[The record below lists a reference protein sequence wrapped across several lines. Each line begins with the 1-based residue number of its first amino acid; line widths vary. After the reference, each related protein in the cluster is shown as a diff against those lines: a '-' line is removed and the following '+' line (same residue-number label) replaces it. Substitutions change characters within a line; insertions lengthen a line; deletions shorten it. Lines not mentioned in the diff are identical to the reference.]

1 MKTNTLN
8 RRDIIKTFGAV
19 AGASM
24 VAPFHSALAK
34 DKKLS
39 QPQGGKQ
46 PKRVVFF
53 LQSQGFSDA
62 NCTVK
67 GIKSGKSLRS
77 EDLPVF
83 IDPLAPHRDKLTII
97 QGLHGKHTSP
107 SHSAYYGCLGGYR
120 RNKSTPFD
128 ITIDC
133 ALSKVLPKA
142 PVPLLS
148 VGMESLNR
156 MKQVPIF
163 HATSAWGPGDKASM
177 ICDPTFLYRLI
188 FGSVATGKQR
198 NTYDENSKMLDFIAK
213 TSAQSAKT
221 LPESA
226 QQKLKP
232 YNDISAFRDSVS
244 SVSDSLKTYMPEF
257 DEKYSAPKHETD
269 WHGAMLDLTIAALK
283 AGLTNV
289 ATINSG
295 CGEFYGS
302 WEGLGIDQR
311 GHSLGHLSMTSDIW
325 TRIRQYN
332 MRMLSK
338 LVTALEETPE
348 GNGTMMDNTLIVYTS
363 NNADKQHT
371 NGASLPFMTLGDFG
385 GAMHEGHYVK
395 IENDRP
401 INSFYAT
408 LLEAAGNPV
417 EHFNLGGAYEK
428 YDTGK
433 GSLRELLA

>member
-1 MKTNTLN
+1 MLN
-8 RRDIIKTFGAV
+8 RRDMIKGICAV
-19 AGASM
+19 AGASTA
-24 VAPFHSALAK
+24 VPYGTASAADNKVSQFHGA
-34 DKKLS
+34 
-39 QPQGGKQ
+39 KQ

-53 LQSQGFSDA
+53 LQSQGFSDD

-67 GIKSGKSLRS
+67 GLKSGKSLQS
-77 EDLPVF
+77 KDLPVF
-83 IDPLAPHRDKLTII
+83 IDPLSPHRDKLTII

-133 ALSKVLPKA
+133 ALSKVLPEA

-156 MKQVPIF
+156 MKQVPLF

-177 ICDPTFLYRLI
+177 ICDPTFLYRI
-188 FGSVATGKQR
+188 MFGSVATGKQR
-198 NTYDENSKMLDFIAK
+198 STYDENSKMLDFIAK
-213 TSAQSAKT
+213 TSTQSART

-226 QQKLKP
+226 RQKLKP
-232 YNDISAFRDSVS
+232 YRDISAFRDSVS
-244 SVSDSLKTYMPEF
+244 TVSESLKAYMPEF
-257 DEKYSAPKHETD
+257 DEKYSAPQHETD
-269 WHGAMLDLTIAALK
+269 WHDAILDLTIAALK

-302 WEGLGIDQR
+302 WEGLGINPS

-338 LVTALEETPE
+338 LVQALEETPE

-363 NNADKQHT
+363 NNANKQHT
-371 NGASLPFMTLGDFG
+371 NGASWPFMTLGDFG
-385 GAMHEGHYVK
+385 GTMQKGHYVQV
-395 IENDRP
+395 ENDRP

-408 LLEAAGNPV
+408 LLEATGNPV
-417 EHFNLGGAYEK
+417 EHFNMGGAYEK

-433 GSLRELLA
+433 GSLRELLT

>member
-1 MKTNTLN
+1 MLN
-8 RRDIIKTFGAV
+8 RRNMIKRLGAA
-19 AGASM
+19 AGVSA
-24 VAPFHSALAK
+24 VAPFYTTLAE
-34 DKKLS
+34 DKKVS
-39 QPQGGKQ
+39 QPQAGRQ

-53 LQSQGFSDA
+53 LQAQGFSDD
-62 NCTVK
+62 NCAVK
-67 GIKSGKSLRS
+67 GIRSGQSLKS

-107 SHSAYYGCLGGYR
+107 AHSAYYGCLGGYR

-142 PVPLLS
+142 PVPVLS

-177 ICDPTFLYRLI
+177 ICDPTFLYRI
-188 FGSVATGKQR
+188 MFGSVATGKQR
-198 NTYDENSKMLDFIAK
+198 NTYDENSKMLDFIAN
-213 TSAQSAKT
+213 TSAQSAGT
-221 LPESA
+221 LPA
-226 QQKLKP
+226 RARQKLKP
-232 YNDISAFRDSVS
+232 YDDISTFRDSVS
-244 SVSDSLKTYMPEF
+244 SMSDRLRTYMPEF
-257 DEKYSAPKHETD
+257 DEKYSAPRHETD
-269 WHGAMLDLTIAALK
+269 WHDAMLDLTIAALK

-302 WEGLGIDQR
+302 WEGLGIAPT

-338 LVTALEETPE
+338 LVKALEGTPE

-371 NGASLPFMTLGDFG
+371 DGASWPFMTLGNFG
-385 GAMHEGHYVK
+385 GTMQEGHYVK
-395 IENDRP
+395 IENGRP

-408 LLEAAGNPV
+408 LLEAAGRPV
-417 EHFNLGGAYEK
+417 EHFNMGGSYET

-433 GSLRELLA
+433 GPLRELMA

>member
-1 MKTNTLN
+1 MVT
-8 RRDIIKTFGAV
+8 RRDMIKTLGV
-19 AGASM
+19 AAGVSAAS
-24 VAPFHSALAK
+24 PFHAALAA
-34 DKKLS
+34 DQQQS
-39 QPQGGKQ
+39 QASSGQH

-53 LQSQGFSDA
+53 LQAQGFSDA
-62 NCTVK
+62 NCAVK
-67 GIKSGKSLRS
+67 GIKSGQSLKSK
-77 EDLPVF
+77 DLPVF
-83 IDPLAPHRDKLTII
+83 IDPLVPHRDKLTII

-107 SHSAYYGCLGGYR
+107 AHSAYFGCLGGYR

-163 HATSAWGPGDKASM
+163 HATSAWGPGEKASM
-177 ICDPTFLYRLI
+177 ICDPTFLYRI
-188 FGSVATGKQR
+188 MFGSVATGKQR
-198 NTYDENSKMLDFIAK
+198 SVYDENSKMLDFIAN
-213 TSAQSAKT
+213 TSAESART
-221 LPESA
+221 LPASGQE
-226 QQKLKP
+226 KL
-232 YNDISAFRDSVS
+232 NSFRDISTFRDSVS
-244 SVSDSLKTYMPEF
+244 SISDSLKTHMPEF
-257 DEKYSAPKHETD
+257 DEKYSAPQHETD
-269 WHGAMLDLTIAALK
+269 WHDAMLELTIAALK
-283 AGLTNV
+283 SGLTNV

-302 WEGLGIDQR
+302 WEGLGVQQS
-311 GHSLGHLSMTSDIW
+311 GHSLGHLSMTSDTW

-338 LVTALEETPE
+338 LVQALEETPE
-348 GNGTMMDNTLIVYTS
+348 GDGTMMDNTLIVYTS

-371 NGASLPFMTLGDFG
+371 SGASWPFMTLGSFG
-385 GAMHEGHYVK
+385 GRMQEGHYVK
-395 IENDRP
+395 VTDERP

-408 LLEAAGNPV
+408 LLEAAGHPV
-417 EHFNLGGAYEK
+417 ENFNLGGPYAK

-433 GSLRELLA
+433 GPLQELLAI

>member
-1 MKTNTLN
+1 MLN
-8 RRDIIKTFGAV
+8 RREMIKTVSV
-19 AGASM
+19 AAGVSAAS
-24 VAPFHSALAK
+24 PFQNALAG
-34 DKKLS
+34 DKTLS
-39 QPQGGKQ
+39 QPSNGKQ

-53 LQSQGFSDA
+53 LQSQGFSDD

-67 GIKSGKSLRS
+67 GIKSGQSLKS

-83 IDPLAPHRDKLTII
+83 INPLSPHRDKLTII

-107 SHSAYYGCLGGYR
+107 AHSAYYGCLGGYR

-177 ICDPTFLYRLI
+177 ICDPTFLYRI
-188 FGSVATGKQR
+188 MFGSVATGKQR
-198 NTYDENSKMLDFIAK
+198 NAYDENSKMLDFIAK
-213 TSAQSAKT
+213 TSAQSART

-232 YNDISAFRDSVS
+232 YRDISAFRDSVS
-244 SVSDSLKTYMPEF
+244 TVSDSLKTYMPEF
-257 DEKYSAPKHETD
+257 DEKYSAPQHETD
-269 WHGAMLDLTIAALK
+269 WHDAMLDLTIAALK

-302 WEGLGIDQR
+302 WEGLGIDPS

-348 GNGTMMDNTLIVYTS
+348 GDGTMMDNTLIVYTS

-371 NGASLPFMTLGDFG
+371 NGASWPFMTLGNFG
-385 GAMHEGHYVK
+385 GTMQEGHYIK
-395 IENDRP
+395 IEDDRP

-408 LLEAAGNPV
+408 LLEASGHPV
-417 EHFNLGGAYEK
+417 EHFNMGGPYEK

-433 GSLRELLA
+433 GPLRELLT

>member
-1 MKTNTLN
+1 MLN
-8 RRDIIKTFGAV
+8 RRDMIKGICAV
-19 AGASM
+19 AGASTA
-24 VAPFHSALAK
+24 VPYGTASAADNKVSQFHGA
-34 DKKLS
+34 
-39 QPQGGKQ
+39 KQ

-53 LQSQGFSDA
+53 LQSQGFSDD

-67 GIKSGKSLRS
+67 GLKSGKSLQS
-77 EDLPVF
+77 KDLPVF
-83 IDPLAPHRDKLTII
+83 IDPLSPHRDKLTII

-133 ALSKVLPKA
+133 ALSKVLPEA

-177 ICDPTFLYRLI
+177 IYDPTFLYRI
-188 FGSVATGKQR
+188 MFGSVATGKQR
-198 NTYDENSKMLDFIAK
+198 STYDENSKMLDFIAK
-213 TSAQSAKT
+213 TSTQSART

-226 QQKLKP
+226 RQKLKP
-232 YNDISAFRDSVS
+232 YRDISAFRDSVS
-244 SVSDSLKTYMPEF
+244 TVSESLKAYMPEF
-257 DEKYSAPKHETD
+257 DEKYSAPQHETD
-269 WHGAMLDLTIAALK
+269 WHDAILDLTIAALK

-302 WEGLGIDQR
+302 WEGLGINPS

-338 LVTALEETPE
+338 LVQALEETPE

-363 NNADKQHT
+363 NNANKQHT
-371 NGASLPFMTLGDFG
+371 NGASWPFMTLGDFG
-385 GAMHEGHYVK
+385 GTMQKGHYVQV
-395 IENDRP
+395 ENDRP

-408 LLEAAGNPV
+408 LLEATGNPV
-417 EHFNLGGAYEK
+417 EHFNMGGAYEK

-433 GSLRELLA
+433 GSLRELLT

>member
-1 MKTNTLN
+1 MLN
-8 RRDIIKTFGAV
+8 RRDMIKGICAV
-19 AGASM
+19 AGASTA
-24 VAPFHSALAK
+24 VPYCTASAADNK
-34 DKKLS
+34 VS
-39 QPQGGKQ
+39 QLHGAKQ

-53 LQSQGFSDA
+53 LQSQGFSDD

-67 GIKSGKSLRS
+67 GIKSGKSLKS
-77 EDLPVF
+77 KDLPVF
-83 IDPLAPHRDKLTII
+83 IDPLSPHRDKLTII

-107 SHSAYYGCLGGYR
+107 AHSAYYGCLGGYR

-133 ALSKVLPKA
+133 ALSKVLPEA

-177 ICDPTFLYRLI
+177 ICDPTFLYRI
-188 FGSVATGKQR
+188 MFGSVATGKQR
-198 NTYDENSKMLDFIAK
+198 STYDENSKMLDFIAK
-213 TSAQSAKT
+213 TSTQSART

-226 QQKLKP
+226 RQKLKP
-232 YNDISAFRDSVS
+232 YRDISAFRDSVS
-244 SVSDSLKTYMPEF
+244 TVSESLKAYMPEF
-257 DEKYSAPKHETD
+257 DEKYSAPQHETD
-269 WHGAMLDLTIAALK
+269 WHDAMLDLTIAALK

-302 WEGLGIDQR
+302 WEGLGINPS

-338 LVTALEETPE
+338 LVQALEETPE

-371 NGASLPFMTLGDFG
+371 NGASWPFMTLGNFG
-385 GAMHEGHYVK
+385 GTMQEGHYVK
-395 IENDRP
+395 VENDRP

-417 EHFNLGGAYEK
+417 EHFNMGGAYEK

-433 GSLRELLA
+433 GSLRELLT

>member
-1 MKTNTLN
+1 MLN
-8 RRDIIKTFGAV
+8 RREMIKSFGAA
-19 AGASM
+19 AGVSTG
-24 VAPFHSALAK
+24 APFCTALAEG
-34 DKKLS
+34 KKVR
-39 QPQGGKQ
+39 QPQGAKQ
-46 PKRVVFF
+46 PRRVVFF
-53 LQSQGFSDA
+53 LQSQGFSDD
-62 NCTVK
+62 NCAIK
-67 GIKSGKSLRS
+67 GIRSGKPLKS

-107 SHSAYYGCLGGYR
+107 AHSAYYGCLGGYR

-133 ALSKVLPKA
+133 ALSKVLPNA

-163 HATSAWGPGDKASM
+163 HATSAWGPGDKAAM
-177 ICDPTFLYRLI
+177 ICDPTFLYRI
-188 FGSVATGKQR
+188 MFGAVATGKQR
-198 NTYDENSKMLDFIAK
+198 NAYDENSKMLDFIARTSK
-213 TSAQSAKT
+213 QSAQT

-226 QQKLKP
+226 LQKLKP
-232 YNDISAFRDSVS
+232 FHDIRKFRDSVS
-244 SVSDSLKTYMPEF
+244 SMSDSLKTYMPEF
-257 DEKYSAPKHETD
+257 DEKYSAPQHETD
-269 WHGAMLDLTIAALK
+269 WHDAMLDLTIAALK

-302 WEGLGIDQR
+302 WEGLGVGAK

-338 LVTALEETPE
+338 LVTSLEATPE

-363 NNADKQHT
+363 NNANKQHT
-371 NGASLPFMTLGDFG
+371 DGSSWPFMTLGNFG
-385 GAMHEGHYVK
+385 GTMQEGHYVK
-395 IENDRP
+395 VENDRP

-408 LLEAAGNPV
+408 LLEAAGSPV
-417 EHFNLGGAYEK
+417 EHFNLGGAYGK
-428 YDTGK
+428 YDAGK
-433 GSLRELLA
+433 GPLRELLA

>member
-1 MKTNTLN
+1 MLN
-8 RRDIIKTFGAV
+8 RRDMIKTMGVAAGVSAV
-19 AGASM
+19 T
-24 VAPFHSALAK
+24 PFQTALAA
-34 DKKLS
+34 DKKPDQS
-39 QPQGGKQ
+39 PIGRQ

-53 LQSQGFSDA
+53 LQAQGFSDA
-62 NCTVK
+62 NCEVK
-67 GIKSGKSLRS
+67 GINNGQSLQS
-77 EDLPVF
+77 KDLPVF

-107 SHSAYYGCLGGYR
+107 AHSAYYGCLGGYR

-163 HATSAWGPGDKASM
+163 HATSAWGPGEKASM
-177 ICDPTFLYRLI
+177 ICDPTFLYRI
-188 FGSVATGKQR
+188 MFGSVATGKQR
-198 NTYDENSKMLDFIAK
+198 NVYDENSKMLDFIAN
-213 TSAQSAKT
+213 TSAQSAQT
-221 LPESA
+221 LPGSGRG
-226 QQKLKP
+226 KLEP
-232 YNDISAFRDSVS
+232 FRDISKFRDSVS
-244 SVSDSLKTYMPEF
+244 SISDSLKKYMPEF
-257 DEKYSAPKHETD
+257 DEKYSAPKHDTD
-269 WHGAMLDLTIAALK
+269 WHDAMLDLTIAALK
-283 AGLTNV
+283 SGLTNV

-302 WEGLGIDQR
+302 WEGLGINQK

-338 LVTALEETPE
+338 LVQALEETPE

-371 NGASLPFMTLGDFG
+371 KGASWPFMTLGNFG
-385 GAMHEGHYVK
+385 GTMQEGHYVK
-395 IENDRP
+395 IGNDRP

-408 LLEAAGNPV
+408 LLEAAGHPV
-417 EHFNLGGAYEK
+417 EHFNLEGPYAK
-428 YDTGK
+428 YDTGE
-433 GSLRELLA
+433 GPLQELLAV

>member
-1 MKTNTLN
+1 MLN
-8 RRDIIKTFGAV
+8 RRDMIKAFGAA
-19 AGASM
+19 AGASA
-24 VAPFHSALAK
+24 VAPFYTALGE
-34 DKKLS
+34 DKKVS

-53 LQSQGFSDA
+53 LQAQGFSDD
-62 NCTVK
+62 NCAVK
-67 GIKSGKSLRS
+67 GVRSGSSLRS

-107 SHSAYYGCLGGYR
+107 AHSAYYGCLGGYR

-133 ALSKVLPKA
+133 ALSKVLPEA

-177 ICDPTFLYRLI
+177 ICDPTFLYRI
-188 FGSVATGKQR
+188 MFGSVATGKQR
-198 NTYDENSKMLDFIAK
+198 ETYDENSKMLDFIAR

-221 LPESA
+221 LPESG
-226 QQKLKP
+226 QQKLQH
-232 YNDISAFRDSVS
+232 YGDISAFRDSVS

-257 DEKYSAPKHETD
+257 DEKYSAPQHETD
-269 WHGAMLDLTIAALK
+269 WHDAMLDLTIAALK

-302 WEGLGIDQR
+302 WEGLGIVPT

-325 TRIRQYN
+325 TKIRQYN

-338 LVTALEETPE
+338 LVRALEETPE

-371 NGASLPFMTLGDFG
+371 DGASWPFMTLGNFG
-385 GAMHEGHYVK
+385 GTMQEGQYVK
-395 IENDRP
+395 IEDGRP

-408 LLEAAGNPV
+408 LLEAAGRPG
-417 EHFNLGGAYEK
+417 EHFNMGGPYEK
-428 YDTGK
+428 YDAGK
-433 GSLRELLA
+433 GPLRELLA